1 MASDDATP
9 EQSARSKS
17 GAAHN
22 LMLQARE
29 EVIRNRDSYLQPP

>member
-9 EQSARSKS
+9 EQSAKQERS
-17 GAAHN
+17 AHN